1 MWGLS
6 LYFLFIFVC
15 EENYLYA
22 NTGAPFQRF
31 SLTFCAKQMI
41 TSQRLS
47 FNYLFGDKLIFL
59 WTRKLHKLVTGNG
72 WVEEMKWKRYQRVY
86 GEFRFIF
93 LTDATHYQLITDY
106 TEKAIIPLMCIVLQN
121 VALTLVSSISYR
133 STGYWETCWSAVPFC
148 WFFNAVPLRALFC
161 ALDIHK
167 VKERIIVS
175 KTSLKM
181 TRRLIKLIYKF
192 EIW

>member
-22 NTGAPFQRF
+22 NTEAPFQPF

-47 FNYLFGDKLIFL
+47 FNDLFGDKLIFL

-72 WVEEMKWKRYQRVY
+72 WVEEMKWKRYQHVY
-86 GEFRFIF
+86 GGFRFIF

-106 TEKAIIPLMCIVLQN
+106 TEKAIIPLLCIVLQN
-121 VALTLVSSISYR
+121 VALDPCLFDQLQIHGLLRNVLICCSFL
-133 STGYWETCWSAVPFC
+133 C
-148 WFFNAVPLRALFC
+148 FFNAVPLCALFC

-175 KTSLKM
+175 KASLK
-181 TRRLIKLIYKF
+181 
-192 EIW
+192 WHVVS